1 MKVLIVDDNK
11 PRCSEIIDLISRSTH
26 ISKDDIFFSHSG
38 DNAKSKLRS
47 MHFDL
52 LILDVVLPRRN
63 ESPSPQ
69 VGLDLLKQIKKRPT
83 LKKPDKIIG
92 ITAQVDDISA
102 FRTSFDEHCE
112 VIIEASHRNS
122 DWKAKILNCIE
133 FEGKKKLSRY
143 ASDKTVTC
151 ITVHGIRTRG
161 CWQETLKKAVI
172 SKLDSVNFESY
183 KFGYFT
189 VVSFLIPFLRNI
201 QISRFKKSLI
211 NLNYANNKII
221 IFSHSFGT
229 YIVINA
235 IEQLLMEGHKIDLDK
250 LILSGSVLRSSH
262 DFSSI
267 LAKTDVKIINDCGCD
282 DAVLLLS
289 EGFVPNTGM
298 AGKVGFYGL
307 NNDRFVNRYFRG
319 GHSHYFDVKGQF
331 ITNYWLPLF
340 SEVDTL
346 DVIDE
351 RSNGIVSL
359 GIVDKFF
366 SILGQCK
373 EFIYL
378 ALIIY
383 TVYLIYLN
391 L

>member
-11 PRCSEIIDLISRSTH
+11 SRCSEIIDLISNSTH
-26 ISKDDIFFSHSG
+26 ISEGDIYFSHSG
-38 DNAKSKLRS
+38 DCAKRKLRN

-69 VGLDLLKQIKKRPT
+69 IGLELLKQIKKRPT
-83 LKKPDKIIG
+83 FKKPDKIVG
-92 ITAQVDDISA
+92 ITAHVDDISA

-112 VIIEASHRNS
+112 VIIEASHRNN
-122 DWKAKILNCIE
+122 DWKAKILNCID
-133 FEGKKKLSRY
+133 FEGQKKLSRY
-143 ASDKTVTC
+143 ASDKGVTC

-161 CWQETLKKAVI
+161 CWQEKLKKAVM
-172 SKLDSVNFESY
+172 SKVDSVNFESY

-189 VVSFLIPFLRNI
+189 VISFLIPFLRNI
-201 QISRFKKSLI
+201 QISRFKKALLKLSDD
-211 NLNYANNKII
+211 NKKII
-221 IFSHSFGT
+221 IFCHSFGT
-229 YIVINA
+229 YIVVNA
-235 IEQLLMEGHKIDLDK
+235 IEQLLKEGHSINLDK

-262 DFSSI
+262 DFSAI
-267 LAKTDVKIINDCGCD
+267 LAQTNVQIINDCGCD

-319 GHSHYFDVKGQF
+319 GHSHYFDVEGQF
-331 ITNYWLPLF
+331 MTNYWLPFF
-340 SEVDTL
+340 SEVDSL

-359 GIVDKFF
+359 GIVDKSF
-366 SILGQCK
+366 SVIGKFK
-373 EFIYL
+373 E
-378 ALIIY
+378 IIY
-383 TVYLIYLN
+383 IAAIVYIISLIY
-391 L
+391 